1 MKSMRVTQ
9 SMLSNQMLRNL
20 SSNYSKLDQYLE
32 QLHTGKKVSR
42 PSDNPVVAMKG
53 MSYRAEV
60 SKIEQYKSNASEAEN
75 WLENTD
81 EALDKMTK
89 ALHRIYDLAVQGS
102 TGSYNEED
110 RLNMMSE
117 VKQLKEHVI
126 DIANTSVGGKHIFN
140 GRQTDQPPVNKDGTF
155 NSENNDSVII
165 EVAHGTKLAVN
176 TKPDHLFKTE
186 TDDLFSAIDRFIAGL
201 ENSDLDQINASIG
214 DIQAFTDQV
223 VNARADLGAR
233 MNRLELIHDRL
244 NHQEIVAKK
253 MMSDNEDVEYEEVI
267 TQLITQESILRA
279 SLAAGSRTIQP
290 TLLDFL
296 R

>member
-1 MKSMRVTQ
+1 
-9 SMLSNQMLRNL
+9 MLSNQMLRNL

-60 SKIEQYKSNASEAEN
+60 SKIEQYKNNASEADN
-75 WLENTD
+75 WYENTD

-110 RLNMMSE
+110 RINMMSE

-126 DIANTSVGGKHIFN
+126 DIANTSVGGKYIFN
-140 GRQTDQPPVNKDGTF
+140 GRQTDQPPVNEDGTF
-155 NSENNDSVII
+155 NNQYHNDSVII
-165 EVAHGTKLAVN
+165 EVAPGTKLAVN
-176 TKPDHLFKTE
+176 TKPDQLFKTE
-186 TDDLFSAIDRFIAGL
+186 TDDLFSTIDRFISGL

-223 VNARADLGAR
+223 VNARADIGAR
-233 MNRLELIHDRL
+233 MNRLELINDRL
-244 NHQEIVAKK
+244 DYQEVVAKK
-253 MMSDNEDVEYEEVI
+253 MMSDNEDVDYEEVI
-267 TQLITQESILRA
+267 TNLITQESILRA